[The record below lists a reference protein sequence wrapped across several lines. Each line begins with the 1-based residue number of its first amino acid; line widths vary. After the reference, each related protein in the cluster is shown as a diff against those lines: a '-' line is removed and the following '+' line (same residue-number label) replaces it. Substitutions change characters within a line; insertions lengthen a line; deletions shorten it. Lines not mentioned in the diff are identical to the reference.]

1 MKLRKIMLLGAVALG
16 LTGLGLATGP
26 TTVNAASSSANSTRT
41 AISIDGQFSDWAGVP
56 LTSGYS
62 GSTALVDNGR
72 YLNVYVKMKSG
83 QGDVPAHGDYAFSI
97 DGKTIHAWLSNTKVA
112 SGKTQ
117 AVTVT
122 GGDYPDGTQY
132 GIVGNG
138 YVMNDGKNNY
148 GEFRINLKSYGLNGT
163 VVGKQASVTNPN
175 IGNTATTTITNMGN
189 HGGGSSSTATSSS
202 TTSSVSSS
210 SASNS
215 STTSSSTSAAGV
227 ISGKADSSSKA
238 TTTTSANANNDNDN
252 LNIVID
258 GKFNDWKNVT
268 LTEGYDGYTAM
279 VSDGNY
285 VYVYVKMK
293 YGQVP
298 GYGDYNF
305 DISGKK
311 VYVWS
316 DNIPS
321 SQNEGDVK
329 AVSFTGGDYNE
340 GHQYGDVGTGY
351 VAQSGGHSI
360 AEFKVDISKFG
371 VSSMTGQTITM
382 YNPNIG
388 NEKVTVAGG
397 STGPILISGIG
408 VVIVGFGYYKLR
420 KAGLLTRKGRRTS
433 GK

>member
-16 LTGLGLATGP
+16 LTGLGLATVP

-72 YLNVYVKMKSG
+72 YLNVYVKMQNG
-83 QGDVPAHGDYAFSI
+83 NVPAHGDYIFKI
-97 DGKTIHAWLSNTKVA
+97 DGKTLHAWLSDTSVA
-112 SGKTQ
+112 SGKTK

-122 GGDYPDGTQY
+122 GGSDYDGTNY
-132 GIVGNG
+132 GNVGNG

-163 VVGKQASVTNPN
+163 VVGKQASVTNSN
-175 IGNTATTTITNMGN
+175 IGSDAATTTIANMGN
-189 HGGGSSSTATSSS
+189 HGSSSSSSIVTSSS
-202 TTSSVSSS
+202 TSSVSSS

-268 LTEGYDGYTAM
+268 LTEGYNGYTAM

-321 SQNEGDVK
+321 SQNDGDVK

-340 GHQYGDVGTGY
+340 GHQYGTVGTGY